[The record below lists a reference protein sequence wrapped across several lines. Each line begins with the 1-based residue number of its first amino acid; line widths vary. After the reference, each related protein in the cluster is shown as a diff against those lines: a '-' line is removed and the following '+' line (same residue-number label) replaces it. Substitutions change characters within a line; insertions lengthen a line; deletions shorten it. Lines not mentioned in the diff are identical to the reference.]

1 MLELIR
7 RNVRHPYIQVLLGLV
22 ILVFIF
28 FFGWSMQSQKP
39 TTVAKVNG
47 EAIEYRAY
55 QRTYNGLVKVYQDA
69 LQENFTPERAR
80 QLDLGRRAL
89 DQLVDQTLL
98 LQEAGYRKIKV
109 TDAELQAAIQG
120 AETFRRNGAF
130 DKQLYLQLLDANRL
144 TPLEYEG
151 MKRQELLL
159 GKVEQAIH
167 NETSVSD
174 PEVEQEYRDRNTKL
188 ELAFVALRPAAF
200 EPQVVIADP
209 DLAEYFR
216 AEAESFRTLETRAAR
231 YLLVAPEAYLD
242 AVEVP
247 ALAIE
252 EEFRWRASEF
262 AVNEAVHARHILF
275 QVAAGSTPEQEEKVR
290 GQAQAARERLL
301 GGADFGA
308 LAKELSSDPGSK
320 DSGGDLGFFER
331 GRMVPEFEQAAFA
344 LEPGAVSEPVKT
356 SFGYHLIRVEERREA
371 RPAELDGVRAQLDT
385 EIRRRKALEEA
396 YAAADNILMDL
407 EDGTTTW
414 EQLASREDYRTT
426 APLRTGAPV
435 EGVEQ
440 AAEFV
445 AVLFGLD
452 PDRAGELLETP
463 AGTYL
468 LAVAE
473 HHPAAIPALDEVRD
487 AVVTSYRKAEATR
500 LAAER
505 AKTLIAAAGAQGW
518 DAATANLTVET
529 TEGFAKKGGAVPKI
543 GWAPELKEAAFA
555 LTEVGQ
561 VAPEA
566 QVVNGVHYVVG
577 LHARTESD
585 LSGLEGKHESLR
597 SELLPDKQNEH
608 YQDYLKELRQR
619 ADLVINEAMLL

>member
-7 RNVRHPYIQVLLGLV
+7 RNVRHPYIQALLGLV

-28 FFGWSMQSQKP
+28 FFGWSMQSEKP
-39 TTVAKVNG
+39 STVAKVNG

-69 LQENFTPERAR
+69 LKEAFTPERAR

-98 LQEAGYRKIKV
+98 LQEAGYRGIKM
-109 TDAELQAAIQG
+109 TDTELQAAIQG
-120 AETFRRNGAF
+120 AEAFQRNGAF
-130 DKQLYLQLLDANRL
+130 DKRLYLQLLDANRL

-159 GKVEQAIH
+159 GKVDQAIRG
-167 NETSVSD
+167 EAAVSD
-174 PEVEQEYRDRNTKL
+174 AEVEQEYRDRNTKI

-200 EPQVVIADP
+200 EPQVEVADAE
-209 DLAEYFR
+209 LADYFS
-216 AEAESFRTLETRAAR
+216 AEAESFRTPETRAAR
-231 YLLVAPEAYLD
+231 YLLVAPEPYLA

-247 ALAIE
+247 EQAIE

-262 AVNEAVHARHILF
+262 AVSEAVHARHILF

-290 GQAQAARERLL
+290 LQAESVRNRLL
-301 GGADFGA
+301 GGADFAA
-308 LAKELSSDPGSK
+308 LARELSNDPGSK

-344 LEPGAVSEPVKT
+344 LEPDAVSEPVKT

-371 RPAELDGVRAQLDT
+371 QPAELEAVRAQLDA

-407 EDGTTTW
+407 EDHTTTW
-414 EQLASREDYRTT
+414 EELATRENYRTT
-426 APLRTGAPV
+426 GPLRAGEPV

-445 AVLFGLD
+445 TVLFGLG
-452 PDRAGELLETP
+452 PDRAGELLETS

-473 HHPAAIPALDEVRD
+473 YHPAAIPALDQVRD
-487 AVVTSYRKAEATR
+487 AVVTAYRKAEAMR

-505 AKTLIAAAGAQGW
+505 AKALIAAAGAEGW

-566 QVVNGVHYVVG
+566 QVVNGVPYVLC
-577 LHARTESD
+577 LHARTETD
-585 LSGLEGKHESLR
+585 LSGLEGKRESLR
-597 SELLPDKQNEH
+597 NELLPGKQNEH
-608 YQDYLKELRQR
+608 YQDFLKELRQR
-619 ADLVINEAMLL
+619 ADLVINEGMLL